1 MWQHVCAA
9 ATFTLLYVSNSA
21 HDDDDDDDDHDE
33 EEEDD
38 EGKCCKT
45 PFRVGSNC
53 YYCKC
58 QNSGS

>member
-21 HDDDDDDDDHDE
+21 HDDDDDDDHDE